1 MCLLWAGNAQH
12 KGLQVFQLGVSA
24 VRGGVLALEAT
35 DRLDTLYSSLLHSVG
50 RNLEMNTCIFALKY
64 TQ

>member
-12 KGLQVFQLGVSA
+12 KGLQVFQLG
-24 VRGGVLALEAT
+24 AT

-50 RNLEMNTCIFALKY
+50 RNMGVDTCIFALKY
-64 TQ
+64 TQWFGNFQLS